1 MFGFVIK
8 YFYKSVVI
16 ISEVRYFI
24 KNLMGV
30 EGFMLQGSMTAIVTP
45 FKNSGLDEKAF
56 KGLIE
61 FQIKNGTNAI
71 VPCGT
76 TGESATLSYE
86 EHERV
91 IELTVELV
99 NGRIPV
105 IAGTGS
111 NSTAETIMLTKH
123 AERAGA
129 DAALLITPYY
139 NKPTQEGL
147 YQHYKAVAEKVELP
161 IILYN
166 VPGRTGVNMLPDT
179 VARLSDIK
187 NIIGI
192 KEATG
197 NLQQVSDTIELC
209 RKGFIILS
217 GDDFTILPIL
227 AIGGHGVISVT
238 SNIAPKEVSQMYR
251 AFFEGNLEKAKRL
264 HYKLQPL
271 HRAMFLETNSIP
283 VKTALAM
290 MGKIEEEFRLPLV
303 RMGEVNRKKLE
314 KVITYFGVI

>member
-1 MFGFVIK
+1 MFK
-8 YFYKSVVI
+8 
-16 ISEVRYFI
+16 
-24 KNLMGV
+24 
-30 EGFMLQGSMTAIVTP
+30 GSMTAIVTP
-45 FKNSGLDEKAF
+45 FKNGRLDEKAF

-61 FQIKNGTNAI
+61 FQIKNGTDGI

-91 IELTVELV
+91 VELAVEHV

-147 YQHYKAVAEKVELP
+147 YQHYKAAAKEVKIP

-166 VPGRTGVNMLPDT
+166 VPGRTGVNMLPET
-179 VARLSDIK
+179 VARLSEVK

-217 GDDFTILPIL
+217 GDDFITLPIL
-227 AIGGHGVISVT
+227 GIGGHGVISVT
-238 SNIAPKEVSQMYR
+238 SNITPKDIKQMCD
-251 AFFEGNLEKAKRL
+251 AFFDGNLEKARKL

-271 HRAMFLETNSIP
+271 HRAMFMETNPIP

-290 MGKIEEEFRLPLV
+290 MGKIEEELRLPLV
-303 RMGEVNRKKLE
+303 RMGEVNKKKLW
-314 KVITYFGVI
+314 KTLNDYGVIGC